1 MRKSGFAA
9 AAGIGSLALLL
20 AACGGSSGSSSVAG
34 AASGQPAVSSGSALG
49 ATSSVSA
56 ASTSSQS
63 AGSTATAKAKAK
75 AKAKATPHKSV
86 GPQPS
91 GPSDERSIPPVGT
104 TVMIVQKSAIGFVLA
119 EANHDVVY
127 TYAKDKK
134 GGTPTCTGTCAKTWV
149 PATGTPQA
157 GPGDHFPGQF
167 ALVKNPS
174 ASGGEQITYDG
185 MPLYTLAGAKPL
197 LTTGNNQGGVWH
209 VVKLSASDVG

>member
-20 AACGGSSGSSSVAG
+20 AACGGSSSSSSVAG
-34 AASGQPAVSSGSALG
+34 AASGQPAVSSGSAPA

-63 AGSTATAKAKAK
+63 AGSTAK

-91 GPSDERSIPPVGT
+91 GPSDERSIPPIGT

-127 TYAKDKK
+127 IYDKDKK
-134 GGTPTCTGTCAKTWV
+134 GGAPTCTGTCAKTWL

-167 ALVKNPS
+167 ALVKNAS
-174 ASGGEQITYDG
+174 ASGGEQITYNG

>member
-1 MRKSGFAA
+1 MTF
-9 AAGIGSLALLL
+9 
-20 AACGGSSGSSSVAG
+20 
-34 AASGQPAVSSGSALG
+34 P
-49 ATSSVSA
+49 
-56 ASTSSQS
+56 
-63 AGSTATAKAKAK
+63 
-75 AKAKATPHKSV
+75 
-86 GPQPS
+86 PQ
-91 GPSDERSIPPVGT
+91 GT
-104 TVMIVQKSAIGFVLA
+104 TFLIVLHTKLGYVMGQAHGNL
-119 EANHDVVY
+119 VVY

>member
-20 AACGGSSGSSSVAG
+20 AACGGSSSSSSVAG
-34 AASGQPAVSSGSALG
+34 AASGQPAVSSGSAPAG
-49 ATSSVSA
+49 TSSVSA

-63 AGSTATAKAKAK
+63 PGSTAKAK

>member
-9 AAGIGSLALLL
+9 AAGSGWLALLL
-20 AACGGSSGSSSVAG
+20 AACGGPSSASSVAG
-34 AASGQPAVSSGSALG
+34 AASGQPAVSSGSAPAG
-49 ATSSVSA
+49 TSSVSA

-63 AGSTATAKAKAK
+63 PGSTAKAK

>member
-20 AACGGSSGSSSVAG
+20 AACGGSSSSSSVAG
-34 AASGQPAVSSGSALG
+34 AASGQPAVSSGSAPAG
-49 ATSSVSA
+49 TSSVSA

-63 AGSTATAKAKAK
+63 PGSTATAKAK

-209 VVKLSASDVG
+209 VVKLSASVVG

>member
-20 AACGGSSGSSSVAG
+20 AACGGSSSSSSVAG
-34 AASGQPAVSSGSALG
+34 AASGQPAVSSGSAPAG
-49 ATSSVSA
+49 TSSVSA

-63 AGSTATAKAKAK
+63 PGSTTTAKAK

-91 GPSDERSIPPVGT
+91 GPSDERSIPPIGT

-134 GGTPTCTGTCAKTWV
+134 GGTPTCTGACAKTWV

>member
-20 AACGGSSGSSSVAG
+20 AACGGSSSSSSVAG
-34 AASGQPAVSSGSALG
+34 AASGQPAVSSGSAPA

-56 ASTSSQS
+56 ASTSTQS
-63 AGSTATAKAKAK
+63 AGSTATAK

-91 GPSDERSIPPVGT
+91 GPSDERSIPPIGT

-127 TYAKDKK
+127 IYDKDKK
-134 GGTPTCTGTCAKTWV
+134 GGAPTCTGTCAKTWV

-174 ASGGEQITYDG
+174 ASGGEQITYNG

-209 VVKLSASDVG
+209 VIKLSASDVG